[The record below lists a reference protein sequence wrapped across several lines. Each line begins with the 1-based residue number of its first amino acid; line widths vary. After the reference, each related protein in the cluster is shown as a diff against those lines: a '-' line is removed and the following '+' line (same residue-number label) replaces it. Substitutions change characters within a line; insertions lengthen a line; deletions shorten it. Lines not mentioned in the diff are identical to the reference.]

1 MIQALKKI
9 TYLRAGG
16 DAVIRSDRIIGIFDL
31 DNTTTSKHTIAFLN
45 HAEQEGT
52 VRNLAADIPSS
63 FVLTDD
69 GVYLVQ
75 PAPRTLRG
83 RLI

>member
-1 MIQALKKI
+1 MGRKI
-9 TYLRAGG
+9 TYLRTGG
-16 DAVIRSDRIIGIFDL
+16 DTVLRSDRIIGIFDL

-45 HAEQEGT
+45 HAEQSGQVT
-52 VRNLAADIPSS
+52 SVASDIPAS
-63 FVLTDD
+63 FVVTDD

-83 RLI
+83 RFI